1 MKKIM
6 VIGISAGVGKSTF
19 ARKLGE
25 KLQINV
31 HHLDTLYWLPNWQA
45 SSEERFI
52 HLQQDIAKQPVWI
65 IEGNYTGTFSIRTAE
80 ADTIIYL
87 ELPLLTCLYRIV
99 KRRIQFHKK
108 SRPDMT
114 NGFQEK
120 IDWAFIKFVVSTY
133 YRRKKKMYERFRTL
147 KKEKPELKLVILR
160 NNREME
166 AYLANKSL

>member
-114 NGFQEK
+114 NGCQEK

-147 KKEKPELKLVILR
+147 KKEKPELKVVILR
-160 NNREME
+160 NNGEME

>member
-87 ELPLLTCLYRIV
+87 ELLLLTCLYRIV

-114 NGFQEK
+114 NGCQEK

-147 KKEKPELKLVILR
+147 KKEKPELKVVILR
-160 NNREME
+160 NNGEME